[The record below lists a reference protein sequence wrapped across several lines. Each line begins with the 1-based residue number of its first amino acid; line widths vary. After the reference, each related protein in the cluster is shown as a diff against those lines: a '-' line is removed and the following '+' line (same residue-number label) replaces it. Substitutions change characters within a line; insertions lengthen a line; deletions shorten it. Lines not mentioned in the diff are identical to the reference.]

1 MGNVYRILYKSMD
14 KNDKKT
20 GSLILKMAPTDLER
34 RKDIKSHE
42 SFIREITMYDEV
54 YNLDYLKIPN

>member
-20 GSLILKMAPTDLER
+20 GSLILKMALTDLER
-34 RKDIKSHE
+34 RKDVKSRE

-54 YNLDYLKIPN
+54 YNLDYLKFLN